1 MKNFFDVTTE
11 ANIEIMKLISI
22 SSHSYLCEKVSLGA
36 GGDVSRKIDI
46 LAEDIFIKHLK
57 SFGDIYSEECGY
69 IQGDGEFEIIIDP
82 LDGSDNFVSN
92 LPYFGTSVALKYK
105 NRCVEAMIVNL
116 ANGDIFYKNQDLFQ
130 KANIKTL
137 NFEDVKKNSLS
148 TIGIFERSYSS
159 KNLLDKF
166 RTQKVKFRSPGAFA
180 LSLAYAHE
188 VSFVAFEGEMRMYDI
203 EAGLFMCEDL
213 SNFISKGIVFI
224 SKDKE
229 FFDKMSQLLREGE
242 KI

>member
-1 MKNFFDVTTE
+1 MKNFFDATLK
-11 ANIEIMKLISI
+11 ANIEIMKLISS

-36 GGDVSRKIDI
+36 GGDISRKIDL
-46 LAEDIFIKHLK
+46 LAENIFVKHLK
-57 SFGDIYSEECGY
+57 KFGDIHSEECGY

-105 NRCVEAMIVNL
+105 NRCIEAVIVNL

-130 KANIKTL
+130 KANIETL
-137 NFEDVKKNSLS
+137 HFKDVKKNNLS
-148 TIGIFERSYSS
+148 TIGIFERSYCS

-166 RTQKVKFRSPGAFA
+166 KIQKIKFRSPGAFA

-188 VSFVAFEGEMRMYDI
+188 VSFVAFEGEMRVYDI

-213 SNFISKGIVFI
+213 LNFISQDILFI

-229 FFDKMSQLLREGE
+229 FFDKMSQLL
-242 KI
+242 